1 MPDPTTYDSAREPKG
16 IIPPRRARKIAF
28 AIVTTA
34 IAACTLM
41 SLLAIWDYMARD
53 ALWRSLATVV
63 VILVATGLFTVV
75 NEHFGRDR

>member
-1 MPDPTTYDSAREPKG
+1 MTDPVTYTDKTPANG
-16 IIPPRRARKIAF
+16 IIPLRLARKIAF
-28 AIVTTA
+28 GIIMIAL
-34 IAACTLM
+34 AACTTM

-63 VILVATGLFTVV
+63 VVIVATGLFTVV

>member
-1 MPDPTTYDSAREPKG
+1 MPDPATYDDRNQPKG
-16 IIPPRRARKIAF
+16 IIAPRRARQIAF
-28 AIVTTA
+28 AIVT
-34 IAACTLM
+34 IALVACTLM

-53 ALWRSLATVV
+53 ALWRSLATIT

>member
-1 MPDPTTYDSAREPKG
+1 MPDPVTYTDKTPANG
-16 IIPPRRARKIAF
+16 IIPLRLARKIAF
-28 AIVTTA
+28 GIIMIALASCTT
-34 IAACTLM
+34 M

-63 VILVATGLFTVV
+63 VIVATGLFTVV